1 MRDKL
6 RTVLRALPSV
16 VQNPVRR
23 AYGRLQNFLPER
35 RERQAWLSDEYS
47 RFAMD
52 QRERI
57 FLATSRFAHINRPI
71 EGYYFEFGC
80 HGANTMKMA
89 WKHTA
94 HLHRWTFVGFDS
106 FEGLPE
112 IGRED
117 HQTIWAKG
125 KLATTEEEFIRK
137 VTSAGMP
144 RDRLMTVKGFYD
156 DSLTDDLRKRLK
168 PQMAAMVYIDCD
180 LYRSTVPVLE
190 FVKDFL
196 QPGTVIVFDDW
207 FCFRGD
213 PMRGE
218 QRAWA
223 EFRARYPSL
232 RFTEFVETSEA
243 KAFIFLGPDPE
254 LE

>member
-1 MRDKL
+1 MSELARSL
-6 RTVLRALPSV
+6 FRALPAV
-16 VQNPVRR
+16 VQKPVRR
-23 AYGRLQNFLPER
+23 AFARARAILPAERER
-35 RERQAWLSDEYS
+35 RAWLTNDYS

-52 QRERI
+52 QRETI

-80 HGANTMKMA
+80 HGANTMRMA
-89 WKHTA
+89 WRHTC
-94 HLHRWTFVGFDS
+94 HLHQWTFVGFDS

-112 IGRED
+112 IASED
-117 HQTIWAKG
+117 RQAIWEKG
-125 KLATTEEEFIRK
+125 KLSTSESEFIRQ

-144 RDRLMTVKGFYD
+144 RERLRTVRGFYD
-156 DSLTDDLRKRLK
+156 QSLTPELRDDLLPRK
-168 PQMAAMVYIDCD
+168 AAMIYVDCD

-213 PMRGE
+213 PLRGE

-223 EFRARYPSL
+223 EFLGRYPDL
-232 RFTEFVETSEA
+232 RFSEFVQTSEA
-243 KAFIFLGPDPE
+243 KAFIFLGAPPALD
-254 LE
+254 